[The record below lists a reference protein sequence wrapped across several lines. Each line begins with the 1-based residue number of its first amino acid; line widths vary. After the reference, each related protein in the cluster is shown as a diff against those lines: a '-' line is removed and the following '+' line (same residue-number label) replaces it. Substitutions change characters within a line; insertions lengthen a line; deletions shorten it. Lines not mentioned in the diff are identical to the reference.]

1 VRVNEVKPK
10 MPTAV
15 RAPPE
20 IVMVSAL
27 AGRGAEQQHARAAK
41 QVRRRITVLPLSQLR
56 PPASAGVAGSA
67 R

>member
-20 IVMVSAL
+20 ILIVSAL
-27 AGRGAEQQHARAAK
+27 AGRGAEQQHTRAAK
-41 QVRRRITVLPLSQLR
+41 QVTRRITCPSSLATAT
-56 PPASAGVAGSA
+56 PASAGVADSA
-67 R
+67 Q